1 MVDITGMVVGT
12 IGEKAADS
20 LARKGYTEQQQG
32 MISAISPDYSPSR
45 DGQIGDFLAINI
57 FNRVAPGVG
66 SAMTSIN
73 ELTRMHE
80 DAISTMADEKA
91 AEFNGREIPGF
102 IEEQVEIN
110 GHTVTIYVDASATA
124 SGGKTRVYTDY
135 DRHGIS
141 EEDMLEFERE
151 LRQHKRHF
159 QHQAEEEVYDA
170 TVRYGE
176 EGYIDRLERYVENS
190 LNRDYVHDPSHAAV
204 TPQPQSQPVSTPTA
218 TA

>member
-45 DGQIGDFLAINI
+45 DEQIGDFLAINI

-80 DAISTMADEKA
+80 DAISTIADEKA

-190 LNRDYVHDPSHAAV
+190 LNRDYVHDQSHAAV

>member
-45 DGQIGDFLAINI
+45 DEQIGDFLAINI

-80 DAISTMADEKA
+80 DAISTMAGEKA

-190 LNRDYVHDPSHAAV
+190 LNRDYVHDQSHAAV